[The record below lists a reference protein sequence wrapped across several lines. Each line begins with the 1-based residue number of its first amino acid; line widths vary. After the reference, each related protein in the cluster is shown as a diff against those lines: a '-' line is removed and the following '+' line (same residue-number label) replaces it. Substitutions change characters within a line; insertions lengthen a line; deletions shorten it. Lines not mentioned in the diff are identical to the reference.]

1 MQNLQ
6 KTFDQSILR
15 PELLSAENIK
25 NITQEALKLGFR
37 AVVVHPC
44 NVELVKGILTNSQV
58 LTVSVCDFPHGKGL
72 TKSRAK
78 DVKEILKLGADEI
91 DVVANYQ
98 YLQEGDIRNFKKDLK
113 AITKSMEGKVL
124 KIILEVDLLNERQ
137 IRTATQTICKVANEE
152 NAKLVIKTKTGFT
165 ENKTSNLSAIQIIRR
180 TLEELNQYGEDKIR
194 IKASGGIRTKEEA
207 LQLLQAGA
215 HILGVGKGA
224 EIMGAVS

>member
-1 MQNLQ
+1 MNVIFEPDRHCYGYYECKSARKNSKLAKIITFFSDEAIGIENWWIKFLNNNHNLQ
-6 KTFDQSILR
+6 DEWLGNILYLRKDAPKVFIGWCITAEDPFPDPDEYETTIEQLVAAIEAWNTLRDQK
-15 PELLSAENIK
+15 PA
-25 NITQEALKLGFR
+25 
-37 AVVVHPC
+37 
-44 NVELVKGILTNSQV
+44 
-58 LTVSVCDFPHGKGL
+58 
-72 TKSRAK
+72 
-78 DVKEILKLGADEI
+78 
-91 DVVANYQ
+91 
-98 YLQEGDIRNFKKDLK
+98 
-113 AITKSMEGKVL
+113 

-137 IRTATQTICKVANEE
+137 IKTATQTICKVANEE